1 MSKFTSIQQC
11 YTEWCFYVLLLL
23 CRVYIFSA
31 VNIQYAF
38 ISAAL
43 SVFCVCFRC
52 VSVCC
57 AGVLCWALVH
67 VHVHYSCELSVSAEE
82 ETVKRYDSRC

>member
-1 MSKFTSIQQC
+1 MCC
-11 YTEWCFYVLLLL
+11 YC
-23 CRVYIFSA
+23 CVYIFSA
-31 VNIQYAF
+31 VNVQYAL

-82 ETVKRYDSRC
+82 QTIKRFDSRC